1 MNIINKNQE
10 KIKTDKNVKVKSDM
24 NLVSLMSKKRGF
36 YIF

>member
-24 NLVSLMSKKRGF
+24 NHVSLMANFLGSVH
-36 YIF
+36 